1 MGKFDCLRG
10 WLAAFLV
17 GCIVLT
23 GCSEQKKKTE
33 KAPVKVE
40 TLTVGGAMSG
50 YWEIGS
56 ESNPNTPNI
65 TITMEITVDSTGRL
79 INLSNFIVLLSL

>member
-17 GCIVLT
+17 GSIVLT

-40 TLTVGGAMSG
+40 TLTVGSYANGETNDYVGIIEERPVRRSA
-50 YWEIGS
+50 
-56 ESNPNTPNI
+56 SNLAETSHPSVWTKAI
-65 TITMEITVDSTGRL
+65 R
-79 INLSNFIVLLSL
+79 